1 MQNRVE
7 PETDNGVPGGP
18 TDATPNAEVHKV
30 EEPAKSGGD
39 MEAKELKT
47 QDR

>member
-1 MQNRVE
+1 VPE
-7 PETDNGVPGGP
+7 PV
-18 TDATPNAEVHKV
+18 EVHKV